1 MRWFGGRRRIL
12 CLKLRRTNKFRF
24 LSEKIWLVAGS
35 WIGCFTLFLR
45 GVLRKVVCS
54 AWFFAGEFVV
64 SCVVN
69 VDRKLHLFHS
79 RKIRHIFPII
89 FCFLTFASATYRL
102 DLR

>member
-1 MRWFGGRRRIL
+1 MIYI
-12 CLKLRRTNKFRF
+12 
-24 LSEKIWLVAGS
+24 SEKIWLVVGS
-35 WIGCFTLFLR
+35 WIGCFPLFLR
-45 GVLRKVVCS
+45 GVLGKVVCS

-69 VDRKLHLFHS
+69 VDGRLHLFHS
-79 RKIRHIFPII
+79 RQMRHNFSII